1 MCCNE
6 SFVSRKYIASSD
18 KKKIIFLMGPVLRSV
33 AIIMKLKHYQ
43 YCVCSVQFCCRSGL
57 GVCGFFFFVGF
68 FHHAVCGVFVTC
80 LHKLAADGRQKYD
93 SAIW

>member
-1 MCCNE
+1 
-6 SFVSRKYIASSD
+6 
-18 KKKIIFLMGPVLRSV
+18 MGPVLRSV
-33 AIIMKLKHYQ
+33 AIIMKLKHISIVFVQ
-43 YCVCSVQFCCRSGL
+43 CSSVAVRVWVCV
-57 GVCGFFFFVGF
+57 FFFWGGGG